1 MTKSKKKPMSHQ
13 ELCERAGIW
22 LRTKCNCG
30 VAFVEHKMSHSTEIP
45 DALGFRDYG
54 RTSILVE
61 VKVQRGDFL
70 GDKKK
75 SHRANPDIGIGDYR
89 FYCAPKGLIKVE
101 ELPERWGLIEWNG
114 RGMSLT
120 HVPDNIT
127 SLKGI
132 DVLRETIAYGKT
144 SETYTNK
151 GKLPRWVQQEID
163 VSKDFLFHTKDEV
176 AEKGLLYAAMRMWF
190 ISSEANVN
198 TKLNEKYWVNPMKGN
213 RGGNDSRSIRNS

>member
-1 MTKSKKKPMSHQ
+1 MAKSKKPISHQ

-61 VKVQRGDFL
+61 VKVNRSDFL

-75 SHRANPDIGIGDYR
+75 AHRFNPDIGIGDYR
-89 FYCAPKGLIKVE
+89 FYCAPKGMIKVD
-101 ELPERWGLIEWNG
+101 ELPDRWGLIEWNG
-114 RGMSLT
+114 RGMMLT
-120 HVPDNIT
+120 HVPENIT

-132 DVLRETIAYGKT
+132 SMLKETIEYGKT
-144 SETYTNK
+144 LDCYTK
-151 GKLPRWVQQEID
+151 HGKLPSWVQSEID
-163 VSKDFLFHTKDEV
+163 KSKDFLFHTKDST
-176 AEKGLLYAAMRMWF
+176 AETGLLYSAMRMWF
-190 ISSEANVN
+190 ISSEAGVN
-198 TKLNEKYWVNPMKGN
+198 TQLNEKYWTNPMKG
-213 RGGNDSRSIRNS
+213 RRSGNDSRSILNS